1 MIKLEKMKYYWVKTD
16 GYDLKYRAFLFNGT
30 SWKISFQ
37 DADKFISSYKLEL
50 LFGKDCVIR
59 EVDFQNDID
68 DGTIENDPDMKL
80 SFVDAF
86 TLSDDGRFFVTS
98 YIPIFGFP
106 VINGKIIPKPD
117 ILDDIKILKFT
128 N

>member
-1 MIKLEKMKYYWVKTD
+1 MIKLEKMKYYWVKVD

-30 SWKISFQ
+30 SWKISFH
-37 DADKFISSYKLEL
+37 DSDKFISSYKLEL

-59 EVDFQNDID
+59 EVNFEKDID
-68 DGTIENDPDMKL
+68 DGTIENDLDMKL

-86 TLSDDGRFFVTS
+86 SLSDDGRLFVTP
-98 YIPIFGFP
+98 YIPVFGFP
-106 VINGKIIPKPD
+106 VINGKIIPQPN
-117 ILDDIKILKFT
+117 IFDDIKILKFT